1 MLFDVLRAKG
11 HEEVHVFT
19 DRPTGLK
26 TVIAIHSTK
35 LGPALGGTRFYDY
48 PTEEAAFDDVLR
60 LSEGMSYKAAMARLP
75 LGGGKA
81 IIIGDPSTKTP
92 ELLRAYARRVDLLQ
106 GRYITAE
113 DMNITSSDVDV
124 MAEVTDHVV
133 GTSGGAGDPG
143 KWTALGVLESMRAAM
158 ATLGVPLG
166 EVSVLVSGLGS
177 VGMALSALLVAE
189 GATVYGTD
197 IREAAVEKA
206 AADVGVIPLPLG
218 SAIHQPVDIYS
229 PCAIGAILNE
239 STIPQLNCRAVV
251 GSANNQ
257 LASEA
262 DAIRLSLRGILYVPD
277 FIANAGG
284 LIDVVD
290 ELDGDIDPERVRR
303 RVEGI
308 GDTVAELLERST
320 RDGILPQ
327 AMAIHIAQERVASG
341 IIPAPR

>member
-11 HEEVHVFT
+11 HEEIHVFT
-19 DRPTGLK
+19 DQPTGLR
-26 TVIAIHSTK
+26 TVIAIHSTR

-48 PTEEAAFDDVLR
+48 PTEEAAFNDVLR

-92 ELLRAYARRVDLLQ
+92 DLLRAYARRVDLLA

-113 DMNITSSDVDV
+113 DMNITSADADV
-124 MAEVTDHVV
+124 MAEITPYVV
-133 GTSGGAGDPG
+133 GTTAGAGDPG
-143 KWTALGVLESMRAAM
+143 KWTALGVLESMRSAL
-158 ATLGVPLG
+158 ATLGKSVG
-166 EVSVLVSGLGS
+166 ESSVLVSGLGS
-177 VGMALSALLVAE
+177 VGMALCGLLEEE

-197 IREAAVEKA
+197 LRDAAVEKA
-206 AADVGVIPLPLG
+206 VADFGVIPLPLG
-218 SAIHQPVDIYS
+218 SAILQAVDVYS
-229 PCAIGAILNE
+229 PCAIGAVLNE
-239 STIPQLNCRAVV
+239 STIPQLSCRVVV

-257 LASEA
+257 LASED
-262 DAIRLSLRGILYVPD
+262 DAVRLARRGILYVPD

-290 ELDGDIDPERVRR
+290 ELDGEVDPDRVHR
-303 RVEGI
+303 RVMGI

-320 RDGILPQ
+320 RNGILPQ

-341 IIPAPR
+341 TIPASL

>member
-92 ELLRAYARRVDLLQ
+92 ELLRAYARRVDMLQ

-166 EVSVLVSGLGS
+166 DVSVLVSGLGS

-197 IREAAVEKA
+197 IREAALEKA

-218 SAIHQPVDIYS
+218 SAIRQPVDIYS

-320 RDGILPQ
+320 RDGILPE